1 MMHFLTTEDD
11 DSPSIEVYLSKG
23 VKFGH
28 RPTQVS
34 ERWQR
39 GADIPDDCA
48 VRVLPCTSTAATLTR
63 PSQTQLIKNIYHI

>member
-48 VRVLPCTSTAATLTR
+48 VRVLPCTSTAATR
-63 PSQTQLIKNIYHI
+63 PSKKQKGICLRNIF